1 MSQTLYFK
9 LQLVVALLLVGANE
23 AVDPTT
29 ANNTVLHLLY
39 PPPQRSKWNVTS
51 DSVAGN
57 ELSCVVD
64 HALEQINR
72 DLSGLELELIEVG
85 TGAGSSGAH
94 THICT
99 DTLVDVVRALTQ
111 GEYVYNILGIV
122 GFVPITETQ
131 LLSSFV
137 ERNEISLITVYLTRS
152 YAHWYEIES
161 PQSFSVLPPLSIYIN
176 TLLNLTQEFGWK
188 RLCILSD
195 EDHLSASEAFA
206 RTYTDNGINL
216 LLLYFS
222 WVGSALDQVQR
233 YGYRVIVVSSHVSTA
248 SDLVCSAIQKGITWP
263 GYTWIF
269 YGLTLEELLVHCGCA
284 QDEVRIA
291 LKGSLFI
298 HSSRAYD
305 TPRPIEAYRECVR
318 DSKSRNSVHAIDLY
332 NTVWKFAV
340 ALNRSVEL
348 LQGRDV
354 TFRFGQGDN
363 QRIITQHL
371 VQHLEELFDTT
382 YTVTIYQVYNGS
394 GLVLAQYDST
404 QGLPHISLM
413 HTISDRL
420 ERVQSSV
427 AFPSIILIAVAI
439 ACTLFTFVLNIL
451 FCYFRNT
458 SEIKAS
464 SPQLTGFIFLG
475 SYLLLAASI

>member
-1 MSQTLYFK
+1 MSTVLRMSQTLYFK

-176 TLLNLTQEFGWK
+176 TLLNLTQEFGGK
-188 RLCILSD
+188 I
-195 EDHLSASEAFA
+195 SA
-206 RTYTDNGINL
+206 G
-216 LLLYFS
+216 
-222 WVGSALDQVQR
+222 ALQ
-233 YGYRVIVVSSHVSTA
+233 
-248 SDLVCSAIQKGITWP
+248 
-263 GYTWIF
+263 
-269 YGLTLEELLVHCGCA
+269 
-284 QDEVRIA
+284 
-291 LKGSLFI
+291 
-298 HSSRAYD
+298 
-305 TPRPIEAYRECVR
+305 
-318 DSKSRNSVHAIDLY
+318 
-332 NTVWKFAV
+332 
-340 ALNRSVEL
+340 
-348 LQGRDV
+348 
-354 TFRFGQGDN
+354 
-363 QRIITQHL
+363 
-371 VQHLEELFDTT
+371 
-382 YTVTIYQVYNGS
+382 
-394 GLVLAQYDST
+394 
-404 QGLPHISLM
+404 ISLGW
-413 HTISDRL
+413 
-420 ERVQSSV
+420 V
-427 AFPSIILIAVAI
+427 
-439 ACTLFTFVLNIL
+439 VL
-451 FCYFRNT
+451 
-458 SEIKAS
+458 
-464 SPQLTGFIFLG
+464 
-475 SYLLLAASI
+475 